1 MSELLCNGTPVVA
14 AKITRPR
21 LGSWVAEL
29 VVDTDEAL
37 DVGTRAELT
46 DGDGASLFAGTVQRG
61 AVTEGRLA
69 LRVISGA
76 GGLGKTLDARGYH
89 QAPPR
94 VILTDL
100 ARETGETL
108 APLTEAVLD
117 APLRAWARPRVDGAA
132 QLRQLSEAV
141 GLVWRCQADGRQWL
155 GRETW
160 PDAGLVEGRDYE
172 LLHDE
177 PARHRWTVSTVTLAD
192 AVRIAPGTVLE
203 GRRVSLVEHV
213 LERDSTRTTV
223 TFEAVDATVDAVRD
237 ALERTIRRATSR
249 LPYSAGSLYRV
260 VAQRG
265 DGQLE
270 VVPVDAARG
279 LPALV
284 VPLLLSIPGSVRV
297 PQGARVLVEYA
308 DGDPSQPYASLF
320 ETVGVDEVKI
330 GGGAKRIARAGDR
343 VSLQM
348 RAIKVAEKIEDLFVR
363 ASSADEWQQI
373 TWATDDATEVTAVIV
388 EGESKTRSD

>member
-14 AKITRPR
+14 AKIARPR

-37 DVGTRAELT
+37 DVGAAAVLT
-46 DGDGASLFAGTVQRG
+46 DGDGAPLFAGTVQRG
-61 AVTEGRLA
+61 AVSEGRLS

-94 VILTDL
+94 VILADL

-108 APLTEAVLD
+108 APLDEAVLD

-132 QLRQLSEAV
+132 QLRQLAEAV
-141 GLVWRCQADGRQWL
+141 GLVWRCQPDGRQWI
-155 GRETW
+155 GAETW
-160 PDAGLVEGRDYE
+160 PDAGLVDGRDFE
-172 LLHDE
+172 VLHDE

-192 AVRIAPGTVLE
+192 AARIAPGTVID
-203 GRRVSLVEHV
+203 GRRVSIVEHV

-270 VVPVDAARG
+270 VVPVDATRG

-308 DGDPSQPYASLF
+308 DGAPSQPYASLF
-320 ETVGVDEVKI
+320 ETQAVDEVRI

-348 RAIKVAEKIEDLFVR
+348 RAIKVAGKIEDLFVR
-363 ASSADEWQQI
+363 ASSAEEWQQI
-373 TWATDDATEVTAVIV
+373 TWATDDATEVSAVIV